1 MASAFTRTLAGF
13 CDELKQ
19 TFPELA
25 IPVDRAASVTAA
37 TYWKSWQAATTTLLT
52 RDVSGLLVG
61 KAGFLVGA
69 VRLTPE
75 LWSELSAGTQ
85 AAIWKY
91 LRTLLLEA
99 AMEVPMD
106 AVPTEI
112 IQNVLAILTEERLEG
127 GGAEAEAAQNE
138 ILEDAMG
145 HLNPLMERL
154 RGMVGGFVDLSGMK
168 DIPIPDIPA
177 HLRNGRIAQLAEQMA
192 KQFDPTE
199 FGIDPAV
206 LAGDNVEE
214 VLRGL
219 AEMYKRDP
227 SKLVAGAQRMAERI
241 KRQILGGSLNR
252 EELIAEAQE
261 FVTLFKEHPL
271 FKEAISKFESF
282 TGGADGLAAMFGGGM
297 ASSGA
302 PSERRRIAQERL
314 RKRFAER
321 QAKAAA
327 NNKK

>member
-1 MASAFTRTLAGF
+1 MASAFTHTLAGF

-25 IPVDRAASVTAA
+25 VPVDRAASVTAA
-37 TYWKSWQAATTTLLT
+37 TYWNSWQGATATLLT

-75 LWSELSAGTQ
+75 FWSELSAGTQ

-106 AVPTEI
+106 AVATEVM
-112 IQNVLAILTEERLEG
+112 QNVLAILTEERLEAG
-127 GGAEAEAAQNE
+127 DAQNE

-154 RGMVGGFVDLSGMK
+154 RSMVGGFADLSGMK
-168 DIPIPDIPA
+168 DVPLPDIPA

-192 KQFDPTE
+192 KQFDPAE

-214 VLRGL
+214 VLRSL
-219 AEMYKRDP
+219 AEMYQRDP
-227 SKLVAGAQRMAERI
+227 SKLIAGAQRMAERI

-271 FKEAISKFESF
+271 FKEAIAKFESF
-282 TGGADGLAAMFGGGM
+282 TGGADGLAAMFG
-297 ASSGA
+297 SSDNGGA
-302 PSERRRIAQERL
+302 PSERRRAVQERL
-314 RKRFAER
+314 RK
-321 QAKAAA
+321 KLAAR
-327 NNKK
+327 NDNKK

>member
-1 MASAFTRTLAGF
+1 MASAFTHTLTGF
-13 CDELKQ
+13 CNELKQ
-19 TFPELA
+19 TFPELS
-25 IPVDRAASVTAA
+25 IPVDRATSVTS
-37 TYWKSWQAATTTLLT
+37 TNYWTSWQSHTTVLVT
-52 RDVSGLLVG
+52 RDVSGLLITKG
-61 KAGFLVGA
+61 GFLIGA

-85 AAIWKY
+85 VAIWKY

-99 AMEVPMD
+99 AMEVSMD
-106 AVPTEI
+106 AVPTEV
-112 IQNVLAILTEERLEG
+112 IQNVLAILTDERLET
-127 GGAEAEAAQNE
+127 GGASTV
-138 ILEDAMG
+138 LEETME

-154 RGMVGGFVDLSGMK
+154 RGMIGGFVDLSGMK

-192 KQFDPTE
+192 KQFDPSE

-219 AEMYKRDP
+219 AEMYQRDP
-227 SKLVAGAQRMAERI
+227 SKLIAGAQRMAERI

-261 FVTLFKEHPL
+261 FVSLFKEHPL
-271 FKEAISKFESF
+271 FKEAVAKFESF
-282 TGGADGLAAMFGGGM
+282 TGGADGLAAMFGG
-297 ASSGA
+297 SDSGSA
-302 PSERRRIAQERL
+302 PSERRRAVQERL
-314 RKRFAER
+314 RKKLASR
-321 QAKAAA
+321 
-327 NNKK
+327 NDNKK

>member
-1 MASAFTRTLAGF
+1 MATAFVRTLAGF

-19 TFPELA
+19 TFPELS
-25 IPVDRAASVTAA
+25 IPVDRAASITA
-37 TYWKSWQAATTTLLT
+37 TSYWNSWQAHTATLLT
-52 RDVSGLLVG
+52 CDVNGLLVT
-61 KAGFLVGA
+61 KAGFLIGA

-75 LWSELSAGTQ
+75 LWSELSDGTRV
-85 AAIWKY
+85 AIWKY

-99 AMEVPMD
+99 AMEVNLD
-106 AVPTEI
+106 GVATEI
-112 IQNVLAILTEERLEG
+112 MQNVIAILTEERVETTD
-127 GGAEAEAAQNE
+127 GAEL
-138 ILEDAMG
+138 LEESME

-192 KQFDPTE
+192 KQFDPAE

-206 LAGDNVEE
+206 LAGDNMEE

-219 AEMYKRDP
+219 AEMYQRDP
-227 SKLVAGAQRMAERI
+227 SKLIAGAQRMAERI
-241 KRQILGGSLNR
+241 KKQILGGSLNR
-252 EELIAEAQE
+252 EELISEAQE

-282 TGGADGLAAMFGGGM
+282 TGGADGLAAMFGG
-297 ASSGA
+297 SDNDGA
-302 PSERRRIAQERL
+302 PSERRRAVQERL
-314 RKRFAER
+314 RK
-321 QAKAAA
+321 KLAAR
-327 NNKK
+327 NKK